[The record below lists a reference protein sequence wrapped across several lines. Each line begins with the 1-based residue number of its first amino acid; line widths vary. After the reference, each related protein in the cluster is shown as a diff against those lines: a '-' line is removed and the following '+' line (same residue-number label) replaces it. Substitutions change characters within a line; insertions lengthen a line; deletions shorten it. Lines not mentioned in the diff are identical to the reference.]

1 MRVKERGRRHWQTRR
16 IPPVPAE
23 PAHDSLD
30 TTSGPREGR
39 DKKERE
45 MSKSR
50 SSVAIVIAGSGGTGA
65 ITAGTTLLNA
75 AARDGYYGLMT
86 KLSGAQVRGGE
97 AAALI
102 EIGTTPI
109 EAQPDRFDVLVA
121 LDWENI
127 DRFAPELPLD
137 GDSIVLS
144 DPKAGPAPAVIAAT
158 GARVIEFPFA
168 ALAASVEGGR
178 LNMIGFG
185 AAVRLAGLSQ
195 EAIEAAVRDLIGAK
209 GEKAVTASLA
219 ATTAGSDAIAATGAD
234 KSLAPGEKH
243 VRWMLSGND
252 AIGLGAL
259 RGGIRFVAAYP
270 ITPATEITEWLATEM
285 QEHGGRVVLAEDEI
299 AAINMCC
306 GAAFAGTPTMTITSG
321 PGLALKVETIGL
333 AIAAELPMVVV
344 DVMRVGPSTG
354 IPTKSDQ
361 GDLDIVLSGTPGD
374 APKVVLAPMSIADC
388 APTAERAVH
397 LAERLQTPVMLLS
410 DQSLGQTQTIIDIP
424 ETRPAP
430 LARLVEPLEGVPF
443 ERYALTADG
452 ISPMPAPG
460 HLGTQWVADGLSHKP
475 SGHPSNSAKDHLAQL
490 AKRRRKIE
498 GFDYGDTWGQVFGP
512 ADAPT
517 ALVAFGSTVGPAKE
531 AARRL
536 TAAGCPTKVIGLRLI
551 APVRKA
557 EIAAALA
564 GVALPIV
571 VEQNETGQLF
581 RHLLGARALPA
592 HAESF
597 ARPGPAPFRPAEIVA
612 HVRAALAA
620 ASQEAAE

>member
-1 MRVKERGRRHWQTRR
+1 
-16 IPPVPAE
+16 
-23 PAHDSLD
+23 
-30 TTSGPREGR
+30 
-39 DKKERE
+39 
-45 MSKSR
+45 MSTLRK
-50 SSVAIVIAGSGGTGA
+50 SVAIVIAGSGGTGA
-65 ITAGTTLLNA
+65 ITAGTSLLSA
-75 AARDGYYGLMT
+75 AARDGHYGLMT

-97 AAALI
+97 AAALL
-102 EIGTTPI
+102 EIGPTPI

-137 GDSIVLS
+137 GDSLVLS
-144 DPKAGPAPAVIAAT
+144 DPKAGPVPAVIAAT
-158 GARVIEFPFA
+158 GARIVEFPFA
-168 ALAASVEGGR
+168 TLAAGVEGGR
-178 LNMIGFG
+178 VNMIGYG
-185 AAVRLAGLSQ
+185 AAAQIAGLSTD
-195 EAIEAAVRDLIGAK
+195 AIEAAVRALIGGK
-209 GEKAVTASLA
+209 GERAVAASLA
-219 ATTAGSDAIAATGAD
+219 ATAEGARLAAELGLDKRLPAGERRA
-234 KSLAPGEKH
+234 
-243 VRWMLSGND
+243 RWMLSGND
-252 AIGLGAL
+252 AVGLGAL

-306 GAAFAGTPTMTITSG
+306 GAAFGGAPTMTITAG

-333 AIAAELPMVVV
+333 AIAAEIPMVIV

-361 GDLDIVLSGTPGD
+361 GDLDIVLGGTHGD

-397 LAERLQTPVMLLS
+397 LAEFLQTPVMLIS

-424 ETRPAP
+424 AERPAP
-430 LARLVEPLEGVPF
+430 LARRVEPLGEGADF
-443 ERYALTADG
+443 KRYALTADG
-452 ISPMPAPG
+452 VSPMPAPG
-460 HLGTQWVADGLSHKP
+460 RPGTQWVADGLSHKE
-475 SGHPSNSAKDHLAQL
+475 SGHPSNSAKDHVAQL
-490 AKRRRKIE
+490 AKRLRKIE

-517 ALVAFGSTVGPAKE
+517 ALLCFGSTVGPAKE

-536 TAAGCPTKVIGLRLI
+536 TEAGRPTKVVALRLI

-564 GVALPIV
+564 GTHLSMV
-571 VEQNETGQLF
+571 VEQNQSGQLF

-592 HAESF
+592 ATESF

-612 HVRAALAA
+612 HVEAALAEG
-620 ASQEAAE
+620 QKEAAE

>member
-1 MRVKERGRRHWQTRR
+1 
-16 IPPVPAE
+16 
-23 PAHDSLD
+23 
-30 TTSGPREGR
+30 
-39 DKKERE
+39 
-45 MSKSR
+45 MSISK

-65 ITAGTTLLNA
+65 ITAGTTLLSA
-75 AARDGYYGLMT
+75 AARDGHYGLMT

-102 EIGTTPI
+102 EVGPRPI
-109 EAQPDRFDVLVA
+109 EAQPDRFDALIA
-121 LDWENI
+121 LDWDHI

-144 DPKAGPAPAVIAAT
+144 DPKAGRVPDVIAAT
-158 GARVIEFPFA
+158 GAQIVEFPFA
-168 ALAASVEGGR
+168 SLAASVEGGR
-178 LNMIGFG
+178 LNMVGLG
-185 AAVRLAGLSQ
+185 AAVRLAGLSS
-195 EAIEAAVRDLIGAK
+195 EAVEAAIRDLIGSK
-209 GEKAVTASLA
+209 GEKAVAASLA
-219 ATTAGSDAIAATGAD
+219 AAQAGADALAATGRTISMPA
-234 KSLAPGEKH
+234 GEKRA
-243 VRWMLSGND
+243 RWMLSGND

-321 PGLALKVETIGL
+321 PGLSLKVETLGL

-361 GDLDIVLSGTPGD
+361 GDLDIALGGTHGD
-374 APKVVLAPMSIADC
+374 APKVVLAPISIADC

-397 LAERLQTPVMLLS
+397 LAEYLQTPVMLLS

-424 ETRPAP
+424 TDRPAP
-430 LARLVEPLEGVPF
+430 LARRVEPLEGVPF

-460 HLGTQWVADGLSHKP
+460 RPETQWVADGLSHKP
-475 SGHPSNSAKDHLAQL
+475 TGHPSNSAKDHLAQL
-490 AKRRRKIE
+490 DKRRRKIE
-498 GFDYGDTWGQVFGP
+498 GFDYGDTWGRIFGP
-512 ADAPT
+512 TDAPT
-517 ALVAFGSTVGPAKE
+517 ALLAFGSTVGPARE
-531 AARRL
+531 AAARL
-536 TAAGCPTKVIGLRLI
+536 TAAGHPTKVVALRLI
-551 APVRKA
+551 APVRHP
-557 EIAAALA
+557 ELAAALA
-564 GVALPIV
+564 GTTLPIV
-571 VEQNETGQLF
+571 VEQNESGQLF

-592 HAESF
+592 NVRSF

-612 HVRAALAA
+612 HVEAALVAGH
-620 ASQEAAE
+620 QEAAE